1 MVPVVGGRGGGENG
15 QGEGGEGR
23 EGGSCQAH
31 GKCPQVRVRVPL
43 TGLWR
48 DEVTGGSGVLRRVTG
63 DL

>member
-1 MVPVVGGRGGGENG
+1 MVPVVGRRGGGEDG

-23 EGGSCQAH
+23 EGVSCQVH
-31 GKCPQVRVRVPL
+31 GEYPHVRVRVPL

-48 DEVTGGSGVLRRVTG
+48 DEVTAGAAALRRVTS